1 MNIELFSNEDEGTNF
16 LNYKA
21 KSRIQNLESVCKE
34 DEKDILEY
42 ISNCSSIFQK
52 YNKKNLIEE
61 IYNIDKELKAIDSET
76 IDDNKI
82 NEFKSKREIV
92 TFEFKQF
99 IEELQSLY
107 NNENLDLSLKAK
119 YLSDREDIEFAYKK
133 IINRS
138 LDIHDKKTLISDIEA
153 SYPDARDFNINE
165 FKQNSITFKMINDYL
180 NINESPI
187 IEPKE
192 PNFEVINDETFNDDL
207 YVVKISEAPDNLK
220 IEEKS
225 KNEISENNDTNTM
238 ENDTSFFGIDDS
250 LTESIL
256 NNETPSF
263 DEVEEVETTPL
274 EDIPLDVELV
284 PNEENTEINNEKVEE
299 KSEVNDKEIKV
310 EETNTPE
317 ELGTNEEIVPV
328 NKEVVVQE
336 EVNSAQAETKFDDKQ
351 VQTDTTS
358 DDKQVQDETASKEQN
373 KPENESSNEMT
384 YTMDS
389 NDTIYNIALALFQD
403 DTLAKKAADKIIE
416 NNKED
421 IEQRLSEKNVT
432 NNENIINMTDIFNG
446 VTLNLANLF
455 DEVVENGK

>member
-34 DEKDILEY
+34 NEKDILEY

-138 LDIHDKKTLISDIEA
+138 LDIHDKKTLISDIET

-187 IEPKE
+187 IETEE
-192 PNFEVINDETFNDDL
+192 PNLEVINDEIFDDDL

-220 IEEKS
+220 IEDKS
-225 KNEISENNDTNTM
+225 KNEIAENNDTNTM

-284 PNEENTEINNEKVEE
+284 PNEENIEINNENMEE
-299 KSEVNDKEIKV
+299 PAEVNNNEIKV
-310 EETNTPE
+310 EDTNTPE
-317 ELGTNEEIVPV
+317 ETETNEEIAPV
-328 NKEVVVQE
+328 NNEVVVQE
-336 EVNSAQAETKFDDKQ
+336 EHQEELNSE
-351 VQTDTTS
+351 QTEPNS
-358 DDKQVQDETASKEQN
+358 DDKQVQDETTSKEQN
-373 KPENESSNEMT
+373 NPENESSNEMT

-389 NDTIYNIALALFQD
+389 NDTLYNIALALFQD

-416 NNKED
+416 NNKAA

-432 NNENIINMTDIFNG
+432 NNENIINMTDIFTG

-455 DEVVENGK
+455 DEVIENGK

>member
-138 LDIHDKKTLISDIEA
+138 LDIHDKKTLISDIEN

-180 NINESPI
+180 NINETPI
-187 IEPKE
+187 IESKE
-192 PNFEVINDETFNDDL
+192 PNFEVINDETFDDDL

-299 KSEVNDKEIKV
+299 KFEVDDKEIKV

-317 ELGTNEEIVPV
+317 ESGTNEEIVPV
-328 NKEVVVQE
+328 NNEVVVQEEHQE
-336 EVNSAQAETKFDDKQ
+336 EVNSAQAETN
-351 VQTDTTS
+351 S
-358 DDKQVQDETASKEQN
+358 DDKQVQAETVSKEQN
-373 KPENESSNEMT
+373 NPENESSSEMT

-416 NNKED
+416 NNKAS
-421 IEQRLSEKNVT
+421 IEQRLSEKNVP
-432 NNENIINMTDIFNG
+432 NNENIINMTDIFTG

>member
-34 DEKDILEY
+34 NEKDILEY

-133 IINRS
+133 IFNRS
-138 LDIHDKKTLISDIEA
+138 LDIHDKKTLISDIET

-187 IEPKE
+187 IETEE
-192 PNFEVINDETFNDDL
+192 PNLEVINDEIFDDDL

-220 IEEKS
+220 IEDKS
-225 KNEISENNDTNTM
+225 KNEIAENNDTNTM

-284 PNEENTEINNEKVEE
+284 PNEENIEINNENMEE
-299 KSEVNDKEIKV
+299 PAEVNNNEIKV
-310 EETNTPE
+310 EDTNTPE
-317 ELGTNEEIVPV
+317 ETETNEEIAPV
-328 NKEVVVQE
+328 NNEVVVQE
-336 EVNSAQAETKFDDKQ
+336 EHQEELNSE
-351 VQTDTTS
+351 QTEPNS
-358 DDKQVQDETASKEQN
+358 DDKQVQDETTSKEQN
-373 KPENESSNEMT
+373 NPENESSNEMT

-389 NDTIYNIALALFQD
+389 NDTLYNIALALFQD

-416 NNKED
+416 NNKAA

-432 NNENIINMTDIFNG
+432 NNENIINMTDIFTG